1 MSCKWEKFFI
11 PYAED
16 VEEIEAELSM
26 DYLHGLNRLVT
37 KIPERFTSLK
47 FKKIYFK
54 LSKSK
59 DSG

>member
-1 MSCKWEKFFI
+1 
-11 PYAED
+11 
-16 VEEIEAELSM
+16 M